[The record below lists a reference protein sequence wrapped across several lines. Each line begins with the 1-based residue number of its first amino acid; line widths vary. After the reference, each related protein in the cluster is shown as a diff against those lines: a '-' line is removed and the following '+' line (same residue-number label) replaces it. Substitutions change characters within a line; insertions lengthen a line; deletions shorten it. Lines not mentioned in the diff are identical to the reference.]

1 MLSYELDGSG
11 PPLVLIHGFG
21 ISFNI
26 WRELRPQLRNHF
38 TLILTEMPGIGCSPL
53 PPASTPYLDFAVEE
67 LDRLRAALGFERWSV
82 LSYSSGT
89 RVAEQYLQCHYEHVE
104 RVVFLNPALTA
115 LPKALSFSAV
125 LRMDQAF
132 PRWGSW
138 VLSSGRIRFLINLLG
153 LNFKH
158 PELLPEWFAEI
169 TSQPVSIL
177 KETLRTMPEGGG
189 KKFDIP
195 NLPSLFVWGT
205 QDLIMD
211 RPRRLSPRDRL
222 IRADHSAPQTDA
234 KEIVDVVLPFLK
246 LERGAD
252 TCTARKCRCW

>member
-53 PPASTPYLDFAVEE
+53 PPQSMPYLDFAVEE
-67 LDRLRAALGFERWSV
+67 LDGLRAALGFERWSV

-104 RVVFLNPALTA
+104 RAVFLSPALIA
-115 LPKALSFSAV
+115 RYKALSFSAALQV
-125 LRMDQAF
+125 DQAF
-132 PRWGSW
+132 PHCGTW
-138 VLSSGRIRFLINLLG
+138 VLSGKRIRFLISLLG

-158 PELLPEWFAEI
+158 PELLPEWFEEI
-169 TSQPVSIL
+169 ASQPVNIL

-205 QDLIMD
+205 RDLIMD
-211 RPRRLSPRDRL
+211 RPRRLSLCDRL
-222 IRADHSAPQTDA
+222 IHADHSAPQTDVD
-234 KEIVDVVLPFLK
+234 EIIETVLPFLK
-246 LERGAD
+246 NPL
-252 TCTARKCRCW
+252 